1 MAVLVAEIFL
11 ALFAVFGL
19 YAAVRFLAILLF
31 SPHGM
36 GIVLEFAE
44 KPGEEELKAAL
55 CRAREGFFLRS
66 TGRLV
71 VLLDTALAGD
81 RALIS
86 VLENE
91 GCVVYIV
98 PVKEKLTEG
107 G

>member
-44 KPGEEELKAAL
+44 KPSEEALAAAL

-71 VLLDTALAGD
+71 VILDTALAGE
-81 RALIS
+81 RALITA
-86 VLENE
+86 LENE
-91 GCVVYIV
+91 GCVVYIAL
-98 PVKEKLTEG
+98 VKEKLSEG